1 MQLLGCRSSERGEG
15 QTIVNHADEIAD
27 RIERE
32 ILINAPIERAW
43 RLVSE
48 PGWWIGDGDRSNQT
62 VTRTGDVVIVED
74 PRYGRFA
81 VLPVS
86 ADTSRYVSFRGAVDT
101 GKVPAEHTATLVEF
115 FLTEQDGGTLLRVVE
130 SGFTLA
136 VPIDQRAEAVEGNI
150 KGWEMQLDHARQV
163 TERASA

>member
-1 MQLLGCRSSERGEG
+1 MNR
-15 QTIVNHADEIAD
+15 TDEVAD

-32 ILINAPIERAW
+32 ILINAPVERVW
-43 RLVSE
+43 KLVSE

-62 VTRTGDVVIVED
+62 VTRRADVVIVED

-86 ADTSRYVSFRGAVDT
+86 ADAFRYVAFRGTVDT
-101 GKVPAEHTATLVEF
+101 GEVPTEDTSTLVEF

-136 VPIDQRAEAVEGNI
+136 VPVDQRAEAVEGNI
-150 KGWEMQLDHARQV
+150 KGWEVQLDHAKLV
-163 TERASA
+163 TERAFA